1 MPYCR
6 THTLA
11 WDAPQVFDAALAAAS
26 DLGFAVAQADPP
38 SGHLY
43 LDQRRW
49 LGGLPRR
56 FAVAVTDNGLGSTVL
71 HIAWRPRPRPWPLRS
86 EGRSALR
93 LCRCTER
100 FLAAG
105 QPPPAEWGA
114 G

>member
-1 MPYCR
+1 MPYFR

-11 WDAPQVFDAALAAAS
+11 WDAPQVFDAALAAAL
-26 DLGFAVAQADPP
+26 DLGFAVVQADPP
-38 SGHLY
+38 GGHLY
-43 LDQRRW
+43 LDQRRR

-56 FAVAVTDNGLGSTVL
+56 FAVSVTDNGLGSTVV
-71 HIAWRPRPRPWPLRS
+71 HIAWRSRPRPWPLRS

-105 QPPPAEWGA
+105 QPPSAEWGA

>member
-1 MPYCR
+1 M
-6 THTLA
+6 LA

-26 DLGFAVAQADPP
+26 NLGFAVVQADSPG
-38 SGHLY
+38 GHLY
-43 LDQRRW
+43 LDQRRR

-56 FAVAVTDNGLGSTVL
+56 FAVSVTDNGLGSTVV
-71 HIAWRPRPRPWPLRS
+71 HIAWRSRPRPWPLRS

-105 QPPPAEWGA
+105 SSLRRVGS
-114 G
+114 GLS

>member
-11 WDAPQVFDAALAAAS
+11 WDAPRVFDAGLAAS
-26 DLGFAVAQADPP
+26 NPGFAVVQADPP
-38 SGHLY
+38 GGHLY
-43 LDQRRW
+43 LDQRRQ

-56 FAVAVTDNGLGSTVL
+56 FAVSVTDNGLGSTLV
-71 HIAWRPRPRPWPLRS
+71 HIAWRSRWRPWPLRS

-105 QPPPAEWGA
+105 RPPSAEWGA